1 MKIVIVDDEPIICEG
16 LANMLS
22 TKKEE
27 NWELIA
33 IYHDTEEALETCNWE
48 NVDLLLLDIN
58 MPGMNGLEMVES
70 LREREWDTLVII
82 ISGYAQ
88 FEYARK
94 AMQNNAVD
102 FITKPVATEK
112 LFDALHKAQL
122 TLNKRE
128 IERKDRLLIAEN
140 IDRLI
145 HEYFNEIIFGT
156 QHFSDTQMQNLC
168 AELGLSDK
176 TYAVIVILAE
186 ESHPDFAG
194 LLDAA
199 KKTFHCSFYSY
210 PAGNGLAVILGIL
223 PEVCSFE
230 QPDFFLGLAK
240 EYIRN
245 IRWFGAAP
253 AKTIDAINPSYT
265 KLFQQ
270 MRDSGATNP
279 THTRGVVEQG
289 TLLPP
294 LKNSYSLP
302 VLQVLEIIDRD
313 YAQPLSLTILA
324 GRVCVHPTYLS
335 NIFKKQVD
343 IPLVEYINRRR
354 IEQAKKLLEDP
365 LNKIFWISEQVGFM
379 NQRYFSQVFKK
390 ITGLTPIE
398 YRSNSFLALG
408 RASDGGAG
416 GASGD

>member
-1 MKIVIVDDEPIICEG
+1 
-16 LANMLS
+16 MLS

-112 LFDALHKAQL
+112 LFAALHKAQL
-122 TLNKRE
+122 ILNKRE

-168 AELGLSDK
+168 AELGLGDK

-199 KKTFHCSFYSY
+199 KKTFHCSFTAIPQEWVGGDSRH
-210 PAGNGLAVILGIL
+210 PARSLQLRAGFLPRACKRIHSKYQVVRGRACKDNRRDKIRRTQSFSSRCAILG
-223 PEVCSFE
+223 
-230 QPDFFLGLAK
+230 
-240 EYIRN
+240 
-245 IRWFGAAP
+245 
-253 AKTIDAINPSYT
+253 
-265 KLFQQ
+265 QQ
-270 MRDSGATNP
+270 IQR
-279 THTRGVVEQG
+279 TRGA
-289 TLLPP
+289 L
-294 LKNSYSLP
+294 
-302 VLQVLEIIDRD
+302 
-313 YAQPLSLTILA
+313 
-324 GRVCVHPTYLS
+324 
-335 NIFKKQVD
+335 
-343 IPLVEYINRRR
+343 
-354 IEQAKKLLEDP
+354 
-365 LNKIFWISEQVGFM
+365 LNKAPSSH
-379 NQRYFSQVFKK
+379 R
-390 ITGLTPIE
+390 
-398 YRSNSFLALG
+398 
-408 RASDGGAG
+408 
-416 GASGD
+416 